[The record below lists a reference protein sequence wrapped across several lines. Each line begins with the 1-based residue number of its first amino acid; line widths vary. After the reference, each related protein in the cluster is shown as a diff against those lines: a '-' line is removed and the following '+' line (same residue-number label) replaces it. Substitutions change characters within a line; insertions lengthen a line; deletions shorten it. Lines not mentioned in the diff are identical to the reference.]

1 LLASRSGGDLY
12 EEEEK
17 EEWKED
23 KKYLTKKWRSVKRN
37 LQRNLRLICWVM
49 GKEKTTVT
57 IGEDLIGNHYAS
69 VTILAVAGHSPHHH
83 HSRLDFL
90 ITSNPS

>member
-1 LLASRSGGDLY
+1 LASASEGDLC

-23 KKYLTKKWRSVKRN
+23 KKYLTKKWRPVKRN
-37 LQRNLRLICWVM
+37 LQLICWVM
-49 GKEKTTVT
+49 GKEKIPVT
-57 IGEDLIGNHYAS
+57 IGEDLIGNRYAS

-83 HSRLDFL
+83 HSRLNFL
-90 ITSNPS
+90 VISNPS